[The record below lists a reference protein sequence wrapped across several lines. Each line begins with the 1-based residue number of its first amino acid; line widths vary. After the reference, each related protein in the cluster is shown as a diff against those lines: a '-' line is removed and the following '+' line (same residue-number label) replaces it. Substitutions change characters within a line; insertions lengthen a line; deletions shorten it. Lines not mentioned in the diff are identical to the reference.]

1 MDTIGKIGFGKRSS
15 FVKTSSTLYTT
26 SLRTDRSFVSLMGFA
41 DQLLVTF
48 EHVML
53 KPFSSDLI
61 FACDNLLPKLK
72 SVAANWFPVIISRYE
87 KCVHLRTHLLYK
99 EW

>member
-1 MDTIGKIGFGKRSS
+1 
-15 FVKTSSTLYTT
+15 
-26 SLRTDRSFVSLMGFA
+26 MGFA

-61 FACDNLLPKLK
+61 FACDNSLPKLK
-72 SVAANWFPVIISRYE
+72 SVAAN
-87 KCVHLRTHLLYK
+87 
-99 EW
+99 